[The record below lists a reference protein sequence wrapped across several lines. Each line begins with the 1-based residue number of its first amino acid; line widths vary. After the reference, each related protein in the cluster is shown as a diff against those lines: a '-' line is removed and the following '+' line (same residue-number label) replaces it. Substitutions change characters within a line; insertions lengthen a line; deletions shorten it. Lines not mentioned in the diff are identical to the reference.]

1 MNLTFAELASQYK
14 QALLEDV
21 LPFWQNHS
29 LDEQEGGYF
38 TCLDAQGK
46 VYDTDK
52 FIWLQ
57 NRQVWTFSML
67 YNQLSPESDWLE
79 VARLGADFLASKGR
93 DAEGNWYFALN
104 RVGEPL
110 VQPYNIFSDCF
121 AAMAFS
127 QFALASQQDSAKS
140 VALQAYSNVLQR
152 QQDPKGQYNK
162 LYPGTRPLKSLAVPM
177 ILANLTLEMAPLL
190 DATQLDRVLDQTV
203 QEVMT
208 DFLDAKR
215 GLLYES
221 VAPDGAHIDCFEG
234 RLINPGHGIEAMWF
248 LMDIGQRRNDSALIQ
263 QAVDVV
269 LNILDFSWDKDYGG
283 LFYFLDVEG
292 YPPQQLEWDQK
303 LWWVHLET
311 LVALV
316 MGYRLTG
323 REECWQWYQKVH
335 NYSWSHFADPGREW
349 FGYLN
354 RAGQVHLQLKG
365 GKWKGCFHVPRAL
378 YLCWQEFE
386 QISAD
391 QIVSS

>member
-1 MNLTFAELASQYK
+1 MNLTFAELALQYK
-14 QALLEDV
+14 QALLDDV
-21 LPFWQNHS
+21 LPFWQNYS

-38 TCLDAQGK
+38 TCLDTQGQ

-67 YNQLSPESDWLE
+67 YNQLSLDADWLE
-79 VARLGADFLASKGR
+79 VARLGADFLANKGR
-93 DAEGNWYFALN
+93 DADGNWYFALN

-127 QFALASQQDSAKS
+127 QFAVASQADAAKA
-140 VALQAYSNVLQR
+140 VALQAYNNVLRR
-152 QQDPKGQYNK
+152 QQDPKGRYNK

-190 DATQLDRVLDQTV
+190 DAAQLDQVLDQTV

-208 DFLDAKR
+208 DFLDTER
-215 GLLYES
+215 GLLFEA
-221 VAPDGAHIDCFEG
+221 VAPEGDQVDCFEG

-248 LMDIGQRRNDSALIQ
+248 LMDIGQRRQDTALIER
-263 QAVDVV
+263 AVDVV
-269 LNILDFSWDKDYGG
+269 LNILDFSWDKEYGG
-283 LFYFLDVEG
+283 LFYFLDAAG
-292 YPPQQLEWDQK
+292 HPPQQLEWDQK

-335 NYSWSHFADPGREW
+335 DYSWSHFVDPGREW

-378 YLCWQEFE
+378 FLCWQQFE
-386 QISAD
+386 KLSAKD
-391 QIVSS
+391 LA